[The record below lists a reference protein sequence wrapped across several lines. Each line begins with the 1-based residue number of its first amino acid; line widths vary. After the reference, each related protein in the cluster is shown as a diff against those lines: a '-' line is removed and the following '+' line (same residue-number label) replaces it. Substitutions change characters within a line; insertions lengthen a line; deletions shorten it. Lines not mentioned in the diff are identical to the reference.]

1 MFFYNDKVEKLNDEQ
16 RKNCEGSLTENECLN
31 ALKCFQKNKSP
42 GNDGFTAEFYCF
54 LWNPQL
60 GKTMVNSFNYGFH
73 KGELSISQRQS
84 IIRLIPKKNK
94 NLLYLKNSRPISLLN
109 VDYKIACEALALGLK
124 KVLPAIINNTQ
135 TGYVEGR
142 FIDENIR
149 LISDILNFTADQD
162 IEGIAL
168 FIDFEKAFDSLEWKY
183 LFKALDTFQFGSDFK
198 TWVKTLYTNISSC
211 IINNGFASEPFTL
224 KRGVRQGCPLSG
236 LLFILAAEL
245 LFCSIRASDHIKGI
259 RVLTKK

>member
-1 MFFYNDKVEKLNDEQ
+1 MLECFKKLS
-16 RKNCEGSLTENECLN
+16 K
-31 ALKCFQKNKSP
+31 KSP
-42 GNDGFTAEFYCF
+42 GNDGFTAEFYSF
-54 LWNPQL
+54 FWNQL

-84 IIRLIPKKNK
+84 IIRLTPKKNK
-94 NLLYLKNSRPISLLN
+94 NLLYLKNWRPISLLN
-109 VDYKIACEALALGLK
+109 VDYKIASKALHVALRLK

-142 FIDENIR
+142 FIGENIR

-168 FIDFEKAFDSLEWKY
+168 FIDFEKAFDSLEWEY

-236 LLFILAAEL
+236 LLFILATEL
-245 LFCSIRASDHIKGI
+245 
-259 RVLTKK
+259 VLLNKS